1 MAKRIQLK
9 SVSKAKKI
17 EYNPESVIG
26 KKYERGLLP
35 FGGCIDST
43 GTISFALSER
53 EIQGMIQKLK
63 SLE

>member
-1 MAKRIQLK
+1 MKR
-9 SVSKAKKI
+9 V

-35 FGGCIDST
+35 YGGCVNSSGKIT
-43 GTISFALSER
+43 FAVSKIEFDR
-53 EIQGMIQKLK
+53 EMEKLR